1 MIASDLSAT
10 FRLVEV
16 PFEFRSPL
24 SPRSGGGAE
33 DENGVPAVL
42 GLPNRRS
49 IIWRPVDV
57 TTSKKVAKQASKEL
71 KTQTTKSEKAVAAS
85 DLSQA
90 KKKVAKKRGR

>member
-1 MIASDLSAT
+1 M
-10 FRLVEV
+10 
-16 PFEFRSPL
+16 
-24 SPRSGGGAE
+24 
-33 DENGVPAVL
+33 L

-49 IIWRPVDV
+49 TVDV

-71 KTQTTKSEKAVAAS
+71 KTQTTKSEKVVAAS